1 MLAEDSNPEGLWI
14 FFLSATNPRRG
25 SELQRRG
32 VELTL
37 FAPSLPTSHPPP
49 ISSSQDTT
57 SHLKPLPIH
66 LSDSPPLTPIFSPF
80 SSSSF
85 VLPLRL
91 RTNDGHAWT
100 LAPSLPSLPSFDSC
114 PLTQFGW
121 EWILPWTRSRNDVQL
136 VSSQVPEIY
145 LRSFLIQVVFF
156 GREGKGPGSC

>member
-1 MLAEDSNPEGLWI
+1 MEVFFKRDEPTARERASKRSSRAHAFRSFPSDVSPTTDFIFPGYDLASQTTPYPPLR
-14 FFLSATNPRRG
+14 P
-25 SELQRRG
+25 
-32 VELTL
+32 
-37 FAPSLPTSHPPP
+37 PSPDSHP
-49 ISSSQDTT
+49 
-57 SHLKPLPIH
+57 
-66 LSDSPPLTPIFSPF
+66 FPF

-100 LAPSLPSLPSFDSC
+100 LAPSLPSLPSFDSS
-114 PLTQFGW
+114 PLTQFGS

-136 VSSQVPEIY
+136 VSSQIPEIY